1 MSRAA
6 GLVLVLWLSAAMPVH
21 AELLGSA
28 VARCAPQVA
37 PRTALAIIAV
47 ESSGRWWAVNDND
60 RPTPDLGNPQ
70 AAIAYAQQR
79 IAEGG
84 NLDLGLTQLNSSHLR
99 EFHVS
104 VTEAFEPC
112 TNIALGMHV
121 LQAAWLQAQ
130 ARWGA
135 TREALYHA
143 FEAYNG
149 GAGVWRS
156 NDTATRAK
164 VARYAALVWDTARDL
179 APPTAA
185 APRSH
190 LTLPTR
196 RVRPATTGGP

>member
-1 MSRAA
+1 M
-6 GLVLVLWLSAAMPVH
+6 LVLWLSAGVPVR

-28 VARCAPQVA
+28 VVRCAPQVA

-60 RPTPDLGNPQ
+60 RPTPELGNPQ

-79 IAEGG
+79 IAEGA

-104 VTEAFEPC
+104 VAESFEPC

-130 ARWGA
+130 ARWGT

-156 NDTATRAK
+156 SDSATRAK

-179 APPTAA
+179 APPAA
-185 APRSH
+185 APRRAGLSSAA
-190 LTLPTR
+190 R
-196 RVRPATTGGP
+196 RIRTTAAGGS